1 MLIGSTNSLTPCDSN
16 TWSPEP
22 WPFSSIIRPYWNP
35 EQPPPCTKTRR
46 PLLALFSS
54 ASNSLIFEAA
64 VSETLIMRSLYQDR
78 GWYTARL
85 AHAIRFD
92 PGVFPGHFARIGAAA
107 VAGHPRDAP
116 GARTGAG
123 PAAGT
128 ADADGRPRGDARRR
142 PPAALVAAAEVP
154 RRQAGARRPGP
165 GRRADP
171 LARPGADAGPV
182 PAVRR
187 AH

>member
-54 ASNSLIFEAA
+54 ASSSLIFEAA
-64 VSETLIMRSLYQDR
+64 VSETLIMASLYQDP

-85 AHAIRFD
+85 RHAVCD
-92 PGVFPGHFARIGAAA
+92 HPGVFAGDSARFGAAA
-107 VAGHPRDAP
+107 LAGHPR
-116 GARTGAG
+116 GAARPRAG
-123 PAAGT
+123 HRPAAGI
-128 ADADGRPRGDARRR
+128 
-142 PPAALVAAAEVP
+142 
-154 RRQAGARRPGP
+154 
-165 GRRADP
+165 ADP
-171 LARPGADAGPV
+171 D
-182 PAVRR
+182 
-187 AH
+187 